1 MQFQLNPGIYNIEDP
16 SLPPPSPVNSF
27 AVELDEENNRLLLSW
42 GNDNN
47 ALVDHYEIELCNDGG
62 DNKYFT
68 TESRLLEIT
77 EPLVEPGKRYTFRVR
92 AIGRGGAGR
101 WSEKKTI
108 YFRTAVPTKPQ
119 KPKIVVESTK
129 EIIVSVPRPSEQ
141 ECNGAHVSHC
151 IVDCRSVDGN
161 STEWESLACPILQ
174 QSSHEEDS
182 IELRIEGLEEDT
194 SYDVRVKFRNAAGD
208 SQPSETVRTQTN
220 EPKPGMPLNFR
231 VSTKRTANMIKLRW
245 SQPDRFACRYE
256 LQMRTRRGN
265 WSRVLYSE
273 RLSAKATDLNQDT
286 KYYFR
291 VRAVNRSGYWSNF
304 TEEINAETRFSNLS
318 KAALAPLVFIGGSLA
333 SPIILGG
340 LGLASEIV
348 DSDRETLLEQADGLT
363 DGIFL
368 GVAGLILG
376 IPAAPFVG
384 GFLTHKFVNWGDDY
398 SDQSDDD

>member
-1 MQFQLNPGIYNIEDP
+1 M
-16 SLPPPSPVNSF
+16 
-27 AVELDEENNRLLLSW
+27 
-42 GNDNN
+42 
-47 ALVDHYEIELCNDGG
+47 
-62 DNKYFT
+62 
-68 TESRLLEIT
+68 
-77 EPLVEPGKRYTFRVR
+77 
-92 AIGRGGAGR
+92 
-101 WSEKKTI
+101 
-108 YFRTAVPTKPQ
+108 
-119 KPKIVVESTK
+119 
-129 EIIVSVPRPSEQ
+129 
-141 ECNGAHVSHC
+141 
-151 IVDCRSVDGN
+151 
-161 STEWESLACPILQ
+161 
-174 QSSHEEDS
+174 
-182 IELRIEGLEEDT
+182 
-194 SYDVRVKFRNAAGD
+194 KFRNPAGV

-220 EPKPGMPLNFR
+220 EPIPGMPLNFR

-304 TEEINAETRFSNLS
+304 TEEIDAETRFSNLS